1 MTNKTPFNVHGT
13 ALVIG
18 NRGLLLTGPSG
29 SGKSTLALCL
39 LQQAVS
45 LRASAA
51 LVSDDQVLIERQEER
66 IIAVSPQS
74 IAGLIEIRG
83 SGIGRLRSIER
94 APLHLAIRV
103 MNEAEERLPPENEVF
118 DMGAA
123 GSLPLVRLRH
133 DHPAPL
139 MVLAAL
145 RPDFCQESPFRELG
159 MLDF

>member
-1 MTNKTPFNVHGT
+1 MTNRTPFNLHGT

-18 NRGLLLTGPSG
+18 TRGLLLTGPSG
-29 SGKSTLALCL
+29 SGKSTLALSL
-39 LQQAVS
+39 LQQAAS
-45 LRASAA
+45 IRAFAA
-51 LVSDDQVLIERQEER
+51 LVSDDQVLIERQAGQ
-66 IIAVSPQS
+66 IIAVCPQS

-103 MNEAEERLPPENEVF
+103 VTDTEERLPPENEVF
-118 DMGAA
+118 DMGEA
-123 GSLPLVRLRH
+123 GALPLVRLRH